1 MNFIP
6 YSEEA
11 EHRLDEQ
18 LKGTLFGNIENFV
31 NFYNSGMIAKR
42 SDEILELTREVID
55 TYKNLEE
62 KGGQIIFLSTSEVY
76 LEESINALEAWVPV
90 VKIIRELNNA
100 KEEGKI
106 QEDTVIA
113 FAKEKKLGY
122 ALAVIQKE
130 DGNVLK
136 RIGNEKTFTRAQQI
150 ADIFNHVSS
159 TQQQDDGYYFFRA
172 SDFLHLDDS
181 FITTIHREIPN
192 V

>member
-11 EHRLDEQ
+11 EHRLAEQ

-62 KGGQIIFLSTSEVY
+62 KGGQIIFLSPSEVY

-100 KEEGKI
+100 KEDGTI

-122 ALAVIQKE
+122 ALAVVQKE

-136 RIGNEKTFTRAQQI
+136 RVGNEKTFTRAHQI
-150 ADIFNHVSS
+150 TEIFNNVSS
-159 TQQQDDGYYFFRA
+159 THQQDDGYYFFRA
-172 SDFLHLDDS
+172 SDFLHLNDD

-192 V
+192 L